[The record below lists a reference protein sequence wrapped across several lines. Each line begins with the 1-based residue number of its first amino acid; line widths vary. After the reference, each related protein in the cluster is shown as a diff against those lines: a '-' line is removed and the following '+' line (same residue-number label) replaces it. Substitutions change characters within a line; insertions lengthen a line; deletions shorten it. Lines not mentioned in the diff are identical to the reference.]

1 MAIREL
7 DLEIAAA
14 YPRSRASSS
23 FHRPR
28 GGGKAGESPLSSD
41 EFGRYTWRRRAKH
54 LLQANATFESTA
66 EPIPD

>member
-23 FHRPR
+23 LHCLQ
-28 GGGKAGESPLSSD
+28 GGGNAGASPLSSD
-41 EFGRYTWRRRAKH
+41 EFGRYTWRRRAKN
-54 LLQANATFESTA
+54 LLHADVTFESAA
-66 EPIPD
+66 EPVPD